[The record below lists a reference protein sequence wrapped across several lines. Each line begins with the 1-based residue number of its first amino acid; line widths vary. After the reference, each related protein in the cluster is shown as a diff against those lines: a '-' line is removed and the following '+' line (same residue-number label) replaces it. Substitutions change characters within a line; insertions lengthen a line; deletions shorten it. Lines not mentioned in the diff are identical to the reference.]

1 MKVSTRISKWL
12 LEQSESSDTNKK
24 EHETA
29 PWWKVMCLTGVDYFS
44 TLGYQ
49 PSIAFLAA
57 GLLSPLATLIL
68 VVVTL
73 CAALPTYMWVA
84 QYSPHGQGSVSMLER
99 LLPGWKSKLLVLA
112 LLGFAAMAFVITI
125 TLSSADAAAHVVEN
139 PLVSQ
144 WLSSRML
151 ITMALLIL
159 LGGLFLKGFKEV
171 IGVAVVIVGF
181 YLAINA
187 VLLSYCL
194 YQISAHPE
202 LVSGWWQSIFT
213 THVTL
218 WDMFIVSA
226 LVFPQL
232 ALGLSGFETGVMVMP
247 LVDGKRAGSQE
258 QDASARAR
266 DEHALL
272 AGRIANTKKLLISA
286 ALIMSVLLIT
296 SSLATT
302 ILIPQEAMKP
312 HGVADGRALAYLA
325 HNLLGHWF
333 GTVYDITMVAILWF
347 AGSSAM
353 AGLVNLVPRYL
364 PRYGMAPDWAR
375 AVRPLVI
382 FFTGVCMFVTFLF
395 KADVHAQSSAY
406 ATGVLVF
413 MTAAAFAVT
422 LEMRKRGWFSTL
434 LFAAITTVFVYT
446 TLTNIYEQPS
456 GLTVA
461 VLFLLVIVITSFV
474 SRTLRSTELRIEEVR
489 LDEAARK
496 FIEDNLRPDDL
507 IKLVAHKP
515 GGSPYL
521 MKTRETDAIHRVKRD
536 EIVLVEVVVDDSS
549 NFAHPVLEVKG
560 VTRGE
565 QDHPVLKCTGPAI
578 ANAMAALALHIRD
591 KYDTIPDIYF
601 GWSSCSPYTNAFRFI
616 FFGEGEN
623 AWLTQEVLRCVEPD
637 VRRRPKVHVA

>member
-12 LEQSESSDTNKK
+12 LEKSESSDTQN
-24 EHETA
+24 HETA

-57 GLLSPLATLIL
+57 GLLSPVATLIL

-99 LLPGWKSKLLVLA
+99 LLPGWKSKMLVLA

-139 PLVSQ
+139 PLVSE

-151 ITMALLIL
+151 ITMALLIM

-171 IGVAVVIVGF
+171 IGVAVVIVGV

-194 YQISAHPE
+194 YQVAAHPE
-202 LVSGWWQSIFT
+202 LVSGWWQSVLT
-213 THVTL
+213 THVSL
-218 WDMFIVSA
+218 WDMFLVSA

-247 LVDGKRAGSQE
+247 LVDGKRKGSEEHDAAAQGHHDE
-258 QDASARAR
+258 QAA
-266 DEHALL
+266 L

-286 ALIMSVLLIT
+286 ALIMSVLLIA

-325 HNLLGHWF
+325 HTYFGHWF

-364 PRYGMAPDWAR
+364 PRYGMAPNWAR

-382 FFTGVCMFVTFLF
+382 FFTGVCMFVTVLF
-395 KADVHAQSSAY
+395 DADVHAQGSAY

-413 MTAAAFAVT
+413 LTAASFAVA
-422 LEMRKRGWFSTL
+422 LEMRKRGWFSTV
-434 LFAAITTVFVYT
+434 LFGAITTVFVYT
-446 TLTNIYEQPS
+446 TLVNIWKQPS
-456 GLTVA
+456 GLFVA
-461 VLFLLVIVITSFV
+461 LLFLLVILVTSFI
-474 SRTLRSTELRIEEVR
+474 SRTLRSTELRIDEVV
-489 LDEAARK
+489 LDDMARK

-549 NFAHPVLEVKG
+549 NFGHPVLEVKG

-565 QDHPVLKCTGPAI
+565 QDHPVLKCKGPAI

-591 KYDTIPDIYF
+591 KYDTVPDIYF
-601 GWSSCSPYTNAFRFI
+601 GWSSSSPYTNAFRFI

-637 VRRRPKVHVA
+637 VRKRPKVHVA